1 MRAYITRRIGLLL
14 LIVFGSS
21 FMVYNLA
28 AISGD
33 PLEGLR
39 TSTDPNAKQLIVTLT
54 RQLQLNV
61 PPPIRYFYW
70 LKNVLQGDFGKTREG
85 QLVWDTIVHAIPVTI
100 RLVTMATLIAIIL
113 GITIGIVTALRQ
125 YSRFDYA
132 MTFVS
137 FLLYSLPVFWVAVL
151 LKQYMAIRFNT
162 FLSNPKI
169 PIAWLV
175 IYSAISAIF
184 WSGVISGTRQRV
196 IKVFGIAF
204 AATFALLSLLS
215 LTSWFIHPGL
225 TIGGIAL
232 LGVGTAF
239 GITYV
244 STGLENKMALKASLT
259 MAAIAVVIYYPM
271 QIFFKHFASLWI
283 LFLLGLWTIG
293 VGMLVGRAFA
303 KIDRGPVMRTA
314 SITGFLIGFLF
325 ILDRLMREWAPYM
338 AQDAINNR
346 PVPTIGEINTLLT
359 PTNFWM
365 GFLDTVM
372 HLILPSIAL
381 TLISFAGYVRF
392 TRGTLLEVLN
402 ADYIRTAR
410 AKGLPERTVIMRHA
424 FRNTLIPLTTIIV
437 VDIAGIIGGAII
449 TESVFGWVGMGTV
462 FRKAISAF
470 DLNLLMAATLI
481 TTTLAVGA
489 NLVADLLYSALDPR
503 VRTGAGK

>member
-1 MRAYITRRIGLLL
+1 MKAYITRRLGILL

-21 FMVYNLA
+21 FLVYNLA

-39 TSTDPNAKQLIVTLT
+39 TSSEPNAKQQIVNLT
-54 RQLQLNV
+54 RELQLNV
-61 PPPIRYFYW
+61 PPPVRYFLW
-70 LKNVLQGDFGKTREG
+70 LKNVLTGNLGMSRDGHP
-85 QLVWDTIVHAIPVTI
+85 VWETISHAIPVTI

-113 GITIGIVTALRQ
+113 GISIGIVTALRQ

-162 FLSNPKI
+162 FLSNPAI
-169 PIAWLV
+169 PIGWVFAYAAFSGV
-175 IYSAISAIF
+175 F
-184 WSGVISGTRQRV
+184 WSGVISGSRKKVFQ
-196 IKVFGIAF
+196 VFGISF
-204 AATFALLSLLS
+204 AATLFSLEFFN
-215 LTSWFIHPGL
+215 LTKWFVHPGL
-225 TIGGIAL
+225 TIFGIAL
-232 LGVGTAF
+232 LGTGTAF
-239 GITYV
+239 GITYI
-244 STGLENKMALKASLT
+244 STGLENKMALKSSLT
-259 MAAIAVVIYYPM
+259 MVAIAVVLYYPV

-283 LFLLGLWTIG
+283 LLILGAITIF
-293 VGMLVGRAFA
+293 VGMAVGRSFA
-303 KIDRGPVMRTA
+303 KIDRGPVMRTS
-314 SITGFLIGFLF
+314 SITGFIIGLFL
-325 ILDRLMREWAPYM
+325 ILDRMMREWYPYM
-338 AQDAINNR
+338 QQDAINYR
-346 PVPTIGEINTLLT
+346 PVPTIGEINTQLT
-359 PTNFWM
+359 PSNFWM
-365 GFLDTVM
+365 GFLDTCM

-381 TLISFAGYVRF
+381 TLISFAGYIRF

-402 ADYIRTAR
+402 SDYIRTAR

-424 FRNTLIPLTTIIV
+424 FRNTLIPLSTIIV

-462 FRKAISAF
+462 FRRAIGSF
-470 DLNLLMAATLI
+470 DLNLLMAGTLI

>member
-21 FMVYNLA
+21 FLVYNLA
-28 AISGD
+28 ALSGD
-33 PLEGLR
+33 PLEALR
-39 TSTDPNAKQLIVTLT
+39 TSTEPNAKQQIVTLT
-54 RQLQLNV
+54 RQLQLDV
-61 PPPIRYFYW
+61 PPPVRYFLW
-70 LKNVLQGDFGKTREG
+70 LKSVLSGNLGMARDG
-85 QLVWDTIVHAIPVTI
+85 QPVWDTIAHAIPVTI

-113 GITIGIVTALRQ
+113 GITIGIITALRQ

-162 FLSNPKI
+162 FLATPAV
-169 PIAWLV
+169 PIGWIF
-175 IYSAISAIF
+175 IYAAASGVF
-184 WSGVISGTRQRV
+184 WSGVISGDRKRV
-196 IKVFGIAF
+196 FTVFGISF
-204 AATFALLSLLS
+204 AATAIVLEILS
-215 LTSWFIHPGL
+215 LTKWFADPSL

-232 LGVGTAF
+232 LGIGTAIA
-239 GITYV
+239 ITYV
-244 STGLENKMALKASLT
+244 STGLDNRPALKSALA
-259 MAAIAVVIYYPM
+259 MAGIAVVLYYPM

-283 LFLLGLWTIG
+283 LIGLGALT
-293 VGMLVGRAFA
+293 VLVGLVVGRSFA

-314 SITGFLIGFLF
+314 SITGFIIGIF
-325 ILDRLMREWAPYM
+325 IVLDRLMREWAPYM
-338 AQDAINNR
+338 AEDAINNR
-346 PVPTIGEINTLLT
+346 PVPTIGEINTQLT
-359 PTNFWM
+359 PANFWM
-365 GFLDTVM
+365 GFLDTCM

-462 FRKAISAF
+462 FRRAISTF
-470 DLNLLMAATLI
+470 DLNLLMAGTLI

>member
-1 MRAYITRRIGLLL
+1 MRGYIARRIGLMLM
-14 LIVFGSS
+14 IVFGSS
-21 FMVYNLA
+21 FLVYNLA

-39 TSTDPNAKQLIVTLT
+39 TSTEPNAKQQIITLT

-70 LKNVLQGDFGKTREG
+70 LQDVLTGDFGKARDG
-85 QLVWDTIVHAIPVTI
+85 QRVWDTIAFAIPVTI
-100 RLVTMATLIAIIL
+100 RLVTMATIIAIVL
-113 GITIGIVTALRQ
+113 GITIGIITALRQ
-125 YSRFDYA
+125 YSRFDYS

-162 FLSNPKI
+162 FLSNPTI
-169 PIAWLV
+169 PLGWTAF
-175 IYSAISAIF
+175 YSAIVGIF
-184 WSGVISGTRQRV
+184 WAGVISGNRQRV
-196 IKVFGIAF
+196 IKVFGISF
-204 AATFALLSLLS
+204 LATAVTLQILSALKWFINPS
-215 LTSWFIHPGL
+215 LTIF
-225 TIGGIAL
+225 GIAF
-232 LGVGTAF
+232 LGVATAIA
-239 GITYV
+239 ITYI
-244 STGLENKMALKASLT
+244 STGLENKMALNASFA
-259 MAAIAVVIYYPM
+259 MAGIAVVIYFPM
-271 QIFFKHFASLWI
+271 QWFFNRYASLWI
-283 LFLLGLWTIG
+283 LLILGVITVF
-293 VGMLVGRAFA
+293 VGMAVGRAFA

-314 SITGFLIGFLF
+314 SITGFIIGIYL
-325 ILDRLMREWAPYM
+325 ILDRMMREWAPYM
-338 AQDAINNR
+338 KEDAINYR
-346 PVPTIGEINTLLT
+346 PVPTIGEINTQLE
-359 PTNFWM
+359 PYNFWI
-365 GFLDTVM
+365 GFLDTAM
-372 HLILPSIAL
+372 HLILPTIAL

-424 FRNTLIPLTTIIV
+424 FRNTLIPISTIVV

-462 FRKAISAF
+462 FRRAISTF
-470 DLNLLMAATLI
+470 DLNLLMGATLI

-489 NLVADLLYSALDPR
+489 NLVADLLYSVLDPR